1 MVMENSALGVLG
13 KRIVAWIVIV
23 AVVLLALKLA
33 VGLVVGLMQA
43 VFVMILA
50 VAAIAGLVWA
60 FRHA

>member
-1 MVMENSALGVLG
+1 MENSALGTLG
-13 KRIVAWIVIV
+13 KRIFAWIVIA

-33 VGLVVGLMQA
+33 VGLVVGLVQA